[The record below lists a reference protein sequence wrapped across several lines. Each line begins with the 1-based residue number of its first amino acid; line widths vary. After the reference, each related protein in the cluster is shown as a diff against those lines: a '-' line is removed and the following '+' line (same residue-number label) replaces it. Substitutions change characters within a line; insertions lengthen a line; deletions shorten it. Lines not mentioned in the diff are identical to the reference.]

1 MKKKLISAILIAAAV
16 AAAVSGCGYHNGGI
30 NFDANANV
38 NVNGNEIINT
48 NDGNNT
54 SVPTPTSTPGTG
66 DGSGET
72 DPDQEKA
79 EDVYNDFLN
88 NGRKVKTS
96 KQYKEDDAQGNYD
109 GLLYGEYSIDE
120 LREAFENQEG
130 IGTSVKYVIM
140 DLGDD
145 GTNELVVYFEAD
157 NAGYFSYM
165 CYIYYDRGELILGAH
180 TTDGN
185 RSYGKLYDTG
195 YLERGVASGGL
206 GSYSVYSI
214 SSEGETE
221 MVMSLNSYSGFEAA
235 NVAYYLDV
243 DDREALFTELDNLI
257 GNANEFF
264 IYVYA
269 DNGEVYV
276 SVEEFDS
283 TESKR
288 QSEEGFIKAL
298 EDNGVHVISSMEMQ
312 EITDTSEYRTKEV
325 NWKILYESESSGS
338 SADSGDSE
346 FSAIEG
352 EWVLYYI
359 EEEGSG
365 QYAYET
371 DLYEYYRFYDDM
383 TADYM
388 EVLDGEV
395 VEEVSGLEV
404 TMSEDG
410 GYEIDYKNSKGRQ
423 LVNISGFNEDGY
435 LEITRTSWEGDM
447 PWGYYALFSPM
458 EGN

>member
-1 MKKKLISAILIAAAV
+1 MKKKVVSAIICAAAV
-16 AAAVSGCGYHNGGI
+16 AAVVSGCGYHNGGI

-48 NDGNNT
+48 HDGN
-54 SVPTPTSTPGTG
+54 PTPTPTAATNGG
-66 DGSGET
+66 NGAEET
-72 DPDQEKA
+72 DLDEEKA
-79 EDVYNDFLN
+79 EEAYNEFLN

-96 KQYKEDDAQGNYD
+96 KVYKEDDADGNYD
-109 GLLYGEYSIDE
+109 GLLYGEYSVDE
-120 LREAFENQEG
+120 LREAYENLEG
-130 IGTSVKYVIM
+130 IGNTVKYVIM

-145 GTNELVVYFEAD
+145 GTNELVLYFDAD
-157 NAGYFSYM
+157 NHGYFSYM
-165 CYIYYDRGELILGAH
+165 CYIYYDRGELILGSQTA
-180 TTDGN
+180 DGN

-195 YLERGVASGGL
+195 YLERGTAMGGL
-206 GSYSVYSI
+206 GSYAIYSI

-221 MVMSLNSYSGFEAA
+221 MVMSVNSYSGFQAA

-243 DDREALFTELDNLI
+243 EDQEALFKEFDSLI
-257 GNANEFF
+257 SDANEFY
-264 IYVYA
+264 IYVYT

-276 SVEEFDS
+276 SVEELDT
-283 TESKR
+283 TESKKA
-288 QSEEGFIKAL
+288 SEEEFIKAL

-312 EITDTSEYRTKEV
+312 EMTDTSKYRTKEV
-325 NWKILYESESSGS
+325 NWKILYESESAGS
-338 SADSGDSE
+338 DAGTGDSDY
-346 FSAIEG
+346 SAIVG

-359 EEEGSG
+359 EEEGTG
-365 QYAYET
+365 LYAYET
-371 DLYEYYRFYDDM
+371 ELYEYYRFYDDM

-388 EVLDGEV
+388 EVLDGNV

-404 TMSEDG
+404 TISEDG
-410 GYEIDYKNSKGRQ
+410 GYEIDYKNSQGRQ

-435 LEITRTSWEGDM
+435 LEVTRTSWEENM

>member
-1 MKKKLISAILIAAAV
+1 MKKKIVSSILCAAAV
-16 AAAVSGCGYHNGGI
+16 AAVLSGCGYHNGGI

-48 NDGNNT
+48 NDGNT
-54 SVPTPTSTPGTG
+54 TPAPTAAPADG
-66 DGSGET
+66 DGDAEAYS
-72 DPDQEKA
+72 DQEKA
-79 EDVYNDFLN
+79 EDAYNDFLN

-96 KQYKEDDAQGNYD
+96 KKYKEDDADGNYD

-120 LREAFENQEG
+120 MREAFENLEG
-130 IGTSVKYVIM
+130 IGNTVKYVIM
-140 DLGDD
+140 DLGED
-145 GTNELVVYFEAD
+145 GANELVLYFEAD
-157 NAGYFSYM
+157 NSGYFSHM
-165 CYIYYDRGELILGAH
+165 CYIYHDCGELILGSD
-180 TTDGN
+180 TSDGN

-206 GSYSVYSI
+206 GSYAIYSI

-221 MVMSLNSYSGFEAA
+221 IVMSINSYSGFEAA

-243 DDREALFTELDNLI
+243 DDREALFDEFDSLI
-257 GNANEFF
+257 KDANEFF
-264 IYVYA
+264 IYVYN

-276 SVEEFDS
+276 SVEEFDT
-283 TESKR
+283 TESKK
-288 QSEEGFIKAL
+288 QSEEEFIKAL
-298 EDNGVHVISSMEMQ
+298 EDNGVHVISSMEMA
-312 EITDTSEYRTKEV
+312 EMTDTSEYRTKEV
-325 NWKILYESESSGS
+325 NWKILYESESAGS
-338 SADSGDSE
+338 STGTGDSDY
-346 FSAIEG
+346 SAIEG

-359 EEEGSG
+359 EEEGTG
-365 QYAYET
+365 LYAYET

-388 EVLDGEV
+388 EVLDGDV

-410 GYEIDYKNSKGRQ
+410 GYEIDYKKSKVRQ

-435 LEITRTSWEGDM
+435 LEITRTSWEGNM

-458 EGN
+458 EPN

>member
-1 MKKKLISAILIAAAV
+1 MKKKTVTSIICAAAAAAV
-16 AAAVSGCGYHNGGI
+16 VSGCGYHNGGI

-48 NDGNNT
+48 NDGNST
-54 SVPTPTSTPGTG
+54 PTPTEAPTDDAENGTG
-66 DGSGET
+66 DVEL
-72 DPDQEKA
+72 DQEKA
-79 EDVYNDFLN
+79 EDAYNDFLK
-88 NGRKVKTS
+88 NGRKVMTS
-96 KQYKEDDAQGNYD
+96 KTYKEDDADGNYD

-120 LREAFENQEG
+120 LREAYEELEG
-130 IGTSVKYVIM
+130 IGNTVKYVIM

-157 NAGYFSYM
+157 NSGYFSYM
-165 CYIYYDRGELILGAH
+165 CYIYYDKGELILGSN
-180 TTDGN
+180 TSDGN

-206 GSYSVYSI
+206 GSYAIYSI

-221 MVMSLNSYSGFEAA
+221 IVMSLNSYSGFEAA

-243 DDREALFTELDNLI
+243 DDREALFDELDSLI
-257 GNANEFF
+257 SNANEFF
-264 IYVYA
+264 IYVYT

-276 SVEEFDS
+276 SVEEFDT
-283 TESKR
+283 TESKK
-288 QSEEGFIKAL
+288 QSEEEFVKAL
-298 EDNGVHVISSMEMQ
+298 EDNGVHVISSMEMA
-312 EITDTSEYRTKEV
+312 EMTDSSEYRTKEV
-325 NWKILYESESSGS
+325 NWKILYESESTGNSVGT
-338 SADSGDSE
+338 GDSDY
-346 FSAIEG
+346 SAIEG

-365 QYAYET
+365 LYAYET

-388 EVLDGEV
+388 EVQDGEV
-395 VEEVSGLEV
+395 VEEVSGLVV
-404 TMSEDG
+404 TTSEDG
-410 GYEIDYKNSKGRQ
+410 GYEIDYKNAKGRQ
-423 LVNISGFNEDGY
+423 LVNVRGVNDEGY
-435 LEITRTSWEGDM
+435 LEVTRTSWEENM

-458 EGN
+458 EPN

>member
-1 MKKKLISAILIAAAV
+1 MKKKIVSSILCAATVAAV
-16 AAAVSGCGYHNGGI
+16 LSGCGYHNGGI

-48 NDGNNT
+48 NDGNT
-54 SVPTPTSTPGTG
+54 TPAPTAAPSDG
-66 DGSGET
+66 DGDAEADS
-72 DPDQEKA
+72 DQEKA
-79 EDVYNDFLN
+79 EDAYNDFLN

-96 KQYKEDDAQGNYD
+96 KKYKEDDADGNYD

-120 LREAFENQEG
+120 MREAFENLEG
-130 IGTSVKYVIM
+130 IGNTVKYVIM
-140 DLGDD
+140 DLGED
-145 GTNELVVYFEAD
+145 GANELVLYFEAD
-157 NAGYFSYM
+157 NAGYFSHM
-165 CYIYYDRGELILGAH
+165 CYIYYDRGELILGSD
-180 TTDGN
+180 TSDGN

-206 GSYSVYSI
+206 GSYAIYSI

-221 MVMSLNSYSGFEAA
+221 IVMSINSYSGFEAA

-243 DDREALFTELDNLI
+243 DDREALFDEFDSLI
-257 GNANEFF
+257 KDANEFF
-264 IYVYA
+264 IYVYN

-276 SVEEFDS
+276 SVEEFDT
-283 TESKR
+283 TESKK
-288 QSEEGFIKAL
+288 QSEEEFVKAL
-298 EDNGVHVISSMEMQ
+298 EDNGVHVISSMEMA
-312 EITDTSEYRTKEV
+312 EMTDTSEYRTKEV
-325 NWKILYESESSGS
+325 NWKILYESESAGS
-338 SADSGDSE
+338 TGTTDSDY
-346 FSAIEG
+346 SAIEG

-359 EEEGSG
+359 EEEGTG
-365 QYAYET
+365 LYAYET

-388 EVLDGEV
+388 EVQDGDV

-404 TMSEDG
+404 TVSEDG

-435 LEITRTSWEGDM
+435 LEITRTSWEGNM

-458 EGN
+458 EPN